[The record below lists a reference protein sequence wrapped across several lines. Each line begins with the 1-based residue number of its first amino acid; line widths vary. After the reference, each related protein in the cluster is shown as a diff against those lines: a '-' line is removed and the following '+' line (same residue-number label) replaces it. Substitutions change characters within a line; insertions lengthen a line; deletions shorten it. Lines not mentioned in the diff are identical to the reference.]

1 MLNEIVLMGRL
12 TRDPELRKTQSGVS
26 VVSLTLAVDRD
37 YTGEGGERE
46 TDFIDVVA
54 WRNTAEF
61 VSRYFSK
68 GQMAA
73 VAGRLQIRDWTDRDG
88 GKRRSAEVVAEQ
100 VWFAGERPRT
110 TAAGD
115 GMSPTSMSGSGD
127 PMRGQAP
134 AEDFAEEEEPPMAW
148 MLGGGG
154 L

>member
-1 MLNEIVLMGRL
+1 MLNQIVLMGRL

-26 VVSLTLAVDRD
+26 VVSFTLAVDRD

-61 VSRYFSK
+61 VSRYFTK
-68 GQMAA
+68 GQPAA
-73 VAGRLQIRDWTDRDG
+73 VAGRLQIRGWTDRDG

-100 VWFAGERPRT
+100 VWFAGERPKPA
-110 TAAGD
+110 AAGG
-115 GMSPTSMSGSGD
+115 GMSPTALSGSGA

-134 AEDFAEEEEPPMAW
+134 AEDFAEEEPPMAW